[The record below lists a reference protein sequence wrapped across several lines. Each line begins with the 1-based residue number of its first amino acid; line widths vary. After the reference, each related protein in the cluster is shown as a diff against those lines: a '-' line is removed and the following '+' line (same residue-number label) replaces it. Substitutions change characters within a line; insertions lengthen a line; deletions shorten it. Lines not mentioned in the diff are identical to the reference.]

1 MSDVIITVRGEH
13 ETQDRPRSR
22 ASCTSA
28 SAATA
33 PSAAR
38 SSNSIAAIAAPL
50 REELAARQASGEVS
64 EWSSQRAS
72 VWAERPWNNEGK
84 QLPLVHHASV
94 EIVATFTD
102 FAALSWWVSAV
113 AEREGVQVG
122 GVTWQLTSA
131 TRRTVEAEVA
141 AHAVQTA
148 VSRATAYANAI
159 GHASVTPLEIADTGL
174 LGRPEAD
181 PGPAHDARHGID
193 ASPTLDFQPQ
203 DITVTA
209 GRRGTVHRPLT
220 RPPQLTATHPS
231 GPARRTSHRSTVP
244 SARTRP

>member
-13 ETQDRPRSR
+13 ETRV
-22 ASCTSA
+22 
-28 SAATA
+28 A
-33 PSAAR
+33 PEEGVVHLSVR
-38 SSNSIAAIAAPL
+38 CDGPERGHVVERIAAIAAPL

-72 VWAERPWNNEGK
+72 VWAERPWNNEGV

-94 EIVATFTD
+94 DVVATFTD

-113 AEREGVQVG
+113 AEREGVQVS

-141 AHAVQTA
+141 ARAVQTA
-148 VSRATAYANAI
+148 VSRASAYANAI
-159 GHASVTPLEIADTGL
+159 GHASVTPLEIADVGL

-181 PGPAHDARHGID
+181 PGPRMMRAMATD
-193 ASPTLDFQPQ
+193 ASPGLDFQPQ

-209 GRRGTVHRPLT
+209 GVE
-220 RPPQLTATHPS
+220 
-231 GPARRTSHRSTVP
+231 ARFA
-244 SARTRP
+244 AR

>member
-13 ETQDRPRSR
+13 ETRVAPEEGVVHLSVRCDGPER
-22 ASCTSA
+22 A
-28 SAATA
+28 
-33 PSAAR
+33 PVVEL
-38 SSNSIAAIAAPL
+38 IAALAAPL

-64 EWSSQRAS
+64 EWSSGRAS
-72 VWAERPWNNEGK
+72 VWSERPWNNEGI

-94 EIVATFTD
+94 DVVATFTD
-102 FAALSWWVSAV
+102 FAALSFWVSAV
-113 AEREGVQVG
+113 AEREGVQIG
-122 GVTWQLTSA
+122 GVTWQLTST

-181 PGPAHDARHGID
+181 PGPRMMRAMATD

-209 GRRGTVHRPLT
+209 GVE
-220 RPPQLTATHPS
+220 
-231 GPARRTSHRSTVP
+231 ARFA
-244 SARTRP
+244 AR

>member
-13 ETQDRPRSR
+13 EVRIAPEEGVVHLSVRCDGPERGPVVDRI
-22 ASCTSA
+22 AS
-28 SAATA
+28 
-33 PSAAR
+33 
-38 SSNSIAAIAAPL
+38 IAAPL
-50 REELAARQASGEVS
+50 REELTARQASGEVS

-122 GVTWQLTSA
+122 GVTWRLTSA
-131 TRRTVEAEVA
+131 TRRAVEAEVA

-148 VSRATAYANAI
+148 VTRAGAYAKAI
-159 GHASVTPLEIADTGL
+159 GQASVTPLEIADIGL

-181 PGPAHDARHGID
+181 PGPRMMRAMATD
-193 ASPTLDFQPQ
+193 ASPSLDFQPQ

-209 GRRGTVHRPLT
+209 GVE
-220 RPPQLTATHPS
+220 
-231 GPARRTSHRSTVP
+231 ARFAAH
-244 SARTRP
+244 

>member
-13 ETQDRPRSR
+13 ETRI
-22 ASCTSA
+22 
-28 SAATA
+28 A
-33 PSAAR
+33 PEEGVVHLSVR
-38 SSNSIAAIAAPL
+38 CDGPERGPVVERIAAIAAPL
-50 REELAARQASGEVS
+50 REELATRQASGEVR

-94 EIVATFTD
+94 EVVATFTD

-122 GVTWQLTSA
+122 GVAWQLTSA
-131 TRRTVEAEVA
+131 TRRAVEAEVA
-141 AHAVQTA
+141 AYAVQTA
-148 VSRATAYANAI
+148 VSRAGAYANAI

-181 PGPAHDARHGID
+181 PGPRMMRAMATD
-193 ASPTLDFQPQ
+193 ASPGLDFQPQ

-209 GRRGTVHRPLT
+209 GVE
-220 RPPQLTATHPS
+220 
-231 GPARRTSHRSTVP
+231 ARFA
-244 SARTRP
+244 AR

>member
-13 ETQDRPRSR
+13 ETRI
-22 ASCTSA
+22 
-28 SAATA
+28 A
-33 PSAAR
+33 PEEGVVHLSVR
-38 SSNSIAAIAAPL
+38 CDGPERGPVVERIAAIAAPL
-50 REELAARQASGEVS
+50 REELAGRQASGEVS

-94 EIVATFTD
+94 ELVATFTD
-102 FAALSWWVSAV
+102 FAALSWWVSSV

-159 GHASVTPLEIADTGL
+159 GHAAVTPLEIADIGL

-181 PGPAHDARHGID
+181 PGPRMMRAMAMDA
-193 ASPTLDFQPQ
+193 APALDFQPQ

-209 GRRGTVHRPLT
+209 GVE
-220 RPPQLTATHPS
+220 
-231 GPARRTSHRSTVP
+231 ARFA
-244 SARTRP
+244 AR

>member
-13 ETQDRPRSR
+13 ETRI
-22 ASCTSA
+22 
-28 SAATA
+28 A
-33 PSAAR
+33 PEEGVVHLSVR
-38 SSNSIAAIAAPL
+38 CDGPERGPVVERIAAIAAPL

-72 VWAERPWNNEGK
+72 VWAERPWNNEGI

-94 EIVATFTD
+94 DVVATFTD

-159 GHASVTPLEIADTGL
+159 GHASVTPLEIADVGL

-181 PGPAHDARHGID
+181 PGPRMMRAMATDA
-193 ASPTLDFQPQ
+193 APSLDFQPP

-209 GRRGTVHRPLT
+209 GVE
-220 RPPQLTATHPS
+220 
-231 GPARRTSHRSTVP
+231 ARFA
-244 SARTRP
+244 AR

>member
-13 ETQDRPRSR
+13 ETRV
-22 ASCTSA
+22 
-28 SAATA
+28 A
-33 PSAAR
+33 PEEGVVHLSVR
-38 SSNSIAAIAAPL
+38 CDGPERGPVVERIAAIAAPL

-64 EWSSQRAS
+64 EWSSQRAN

-94 EIVATFTD
+94 DVVATFTD

-113 AEREGVQVG
+113 AEREGVQVN

-141 AHAVQTA
+141 ARAVHTA

-159 GHASVTPLEIADTGL
+159 GHASVSPLEIADIGL

-181 PGPAHDARHGID
+181 PGPRMMRAMATD

-209 GRRGTVHRPLT
+209 GVE
-220 RPPQLTATHPS
+220 
-231 GPARRTSHRSTVP
+231 ARFA
-244 SARTRP
+244 AR

>member
-13 ETQDRPRSR
+13 ETRI
-22 ASCTSA
+22 
-28 SAATA
+28 A
-33 PSAAR
+33 PEEGVVHLSVR
-38 SSNSIAAIAAPL
+38 CDGPERGPVVERIAAIAAPL

-72 VWAERPWNNEGK
+72 VWAERPWNNEGI

-94 EIVATFTD
+94 DVVATFTD

-141 AHAVQTA
+141 ARAVLTA

-159 GHASVTPLEIADTGL
+159 GHASVAPLEIADVGL

-181 PGPAHDARHGID
+181 PGPRMMRAMATD
-193 ASPTLDFQPQ
+193 ASPSLDFQPP

-209 GRRGTVHRPLT
+209 GVE
-220 RPPQLTATHPS
+220 
-231 GPARRTSHRSTVP
+231 ARFA
-244 SARTRP
+244 AR

>member
-13 ETQDRPRSR
+13 ETRV
-22 ASCTSA
+22 
-28 SAATA
+28 A
-33 PSAAR
+33 PEEGVVHLSVR
-38 SSNSIAAIAAPL
+38 CDGPERGPVVERIAAIAAPL

-94 EIVATFTD
+94 DVVATFTD

-113 AEREGVQVG
+113 AEREGVQVS

-141 AHAVQTA
+141 ARAVQTA
-148 VSRATAYANAI
+148 VSRASAYANAI
-159 GHASVTPLEIADTGL
+159 GQASVTPLEIADIGL

-181 PGPAHDARHGID
+181 PGPRMMRAMATD
-193 ASPTLDFQPQ
+193 ASPGLDFQPQ

-209 GRRGTVHRPLT
+209 GVEARF
-220 RPPQLTATHPS
+220 TA
-231 GPARRTSHRSTVP
+231 R
-244 SARTRP
+244 

>member
-13 ETQDRPRSR
+13 ETRI
-22 ASCTSA
+22 
-28 SAATA
+28 A
-33 PSAAR
+33 PEEGVVHLSVR
-38 SSNSIAAIAAPL
+38 CDGPERGPVVERIAAIAAPL
-50 REELAARQASGEVS
+50 REELAARQASGEVT

-72 VWAERPWNNEGK
+72 VWAERPWNNEGV

-122 GVTWQLTSA
+122 NVSWQLTTA
-131 TRRTVEAEVA
+131 TRRAVEAEVA

-159 GHASVTPLEIADTGL
+159 GHAAVTPLEIADIGL
-174 LGRPEAD
+174 LGRAETD
-181 PGPAHDARHGID
+181 PGPRMMRAMATD
-193 ASPTLDFQPQ
+193 ASPSLDFQPQ
-203 DITVTA
+203 AITVTA
-209 GRRGTVHRPLT
+209 GVE
-220 RPPQLTATHPS
+220 
-231 GPARRTSHRSTVP
+231 ARFV
-244 SARTRP
+244 AR

>member
-13 ETQDRPRSR
+13 ETRV
-22 ASCTSA
+22 
-28 SAATA
+28 A
-33 PSAAR
+33 PEEGVVHLSVR
-38 SSNSIAAIAAPL
+38 CDGPERGPVVERIAAIAAPL

-72 VWAERPWNNEGK
+72 VWAERPWNNEGV

-94 EIVATFTD
+94 DVVATFTD

-113 AEREGVQVG
+113 AEREGVQVS

-141 AHAVQTA
+141 ARAVQTA
-148 VSRATAYANAI
+148 VSRASAYANAI
-159 GHASVTPLEIADTGL
+159 GHASVTPLEIADVGL

-181 PGPAHDARHGID
+181 PGPRMMRAMATD
-193 ASPTLDFQPQ
+193 ASPGLDFQPQ

-209 GRRGTVHRPLT
+209 GVE
-220 RPPQLTATHPS
+220 
-231 GPARRTSHRSTVP
+231 ARFA
-244 SARTRP
+244 AR

>member
-13 ETQDRPRSR
+13 ETRI
-22 ASCTSA
+22 
-28 SAATA
+28 A
-33 PSAAR
+33 PEEGVVHLSVR
-38 SSNSIAAIAAPL
+38 CDGPERGPVVERIAAIAAPL

-72 VWAERPWNNEGK
+72 VWAERPWNNEGI

-94 EIVATFTD
+94 DVVATFTD

-141 AHAVQTA
+141 ARAVLTA

-159 GHASVTPLEIADTGL
+159 GHASVAPLEIADVGL

-181 PGPAHDARHGID
+181 PGPRMMRAMATDA
-193 ASPTLDFQPQ
+193 APSLDFQPP

-209 GRRGTVHRPLT
+209 GVE
-220 RPPQLTATHPS
+220 
-231 GPARRTSHRSTVP
+231 ARFA
-244 SARTRP
+244 AR